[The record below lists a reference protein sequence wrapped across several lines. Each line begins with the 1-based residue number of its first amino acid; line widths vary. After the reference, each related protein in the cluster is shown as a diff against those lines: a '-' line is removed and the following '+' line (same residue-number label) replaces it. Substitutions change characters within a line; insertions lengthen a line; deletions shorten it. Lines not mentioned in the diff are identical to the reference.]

1 MNALAAAL
9 VLATVVT
16 VPIRVGIRIP
26 NSVTISIPSVVT
38 MPTATPMPVPTPG
51 TAAAVPTP
59 SPKPGASPAPPA
71 ATPAPLTTQEIANDF
86 AAQISKQLTQ
96 TMSASQ
102 TKPLVT
108 VELVLRPLTS
118 STATPSPN
126 SGGDYVATINF

>member
-1 MNALAAAL
+1 MNLLAGAL

-16 VPIRVGIRIP
+16 VPIRVGVRIP
-26 NSVTISIPSVVT
+26 NSVTISIPSVVSV
-38 MPTATPMPVPTPG
+38 PTPTPMPVSTPG
-51 TAAAVPTP
+51 TASGVPTP
-59 SPKPGASPAPPA
+59 SPKPGASAAPA

-86 AAQISKQLTQ
+86 AAQISKALSQ

-118 STATPSPN
+118 STATPSPT